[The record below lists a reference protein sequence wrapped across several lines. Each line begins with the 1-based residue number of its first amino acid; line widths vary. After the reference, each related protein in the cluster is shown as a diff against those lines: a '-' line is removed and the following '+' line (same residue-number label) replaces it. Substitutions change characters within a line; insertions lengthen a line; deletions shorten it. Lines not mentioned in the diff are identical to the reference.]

1 MFAAELDGF
10 VPRGLCRIDQLLV
23 GAGSRVQWN
32 RQDVQALIA
41 LCLAMRRQPVVL
53 HHPQHMPGVLLVLR
67 ERPYLAGDLRRG
79 GVGNARHDRR
89 DRATDGAALVT
100 VIGVALRHQQAA
112 DIGETKAEGAVL
124 VGQLGD
130 FLRRELRHQDRDLEG
145 QGPEAAGMLEGR
157 DVEAAILVAELHQ
170 VQRRQVTGRIVEEHI
185 FRARVGSVDPAS
197 LGAGVPLVDGGV
209 VLQSRIGACPC
220 GIGDLFPKVGRIDA
234 LGDAIVAAL
243 HQLPVALV
251 EDGLKEFVA
260 DADRVVGVLAGH
272 CEIGFGIPVGVIC
285 LELDLGIALTR
296 ELDHALDI
304 VLRDHGAACG
314 DDRLLQAL
322 VGARLEP
329 VVAADSLV
337 MAGGHDFAHM
347 QLRELR
353 AGNQCRH
360 LLLLDDLP
368 VDIGLDVR
376 MVDIDCHHLRGA
388 AGCATRLDGAGGAV
402 ADAKEAHQAGGT
414 AAAGQALA
422 FAADA
427 AEVRAGARTVF
438 EQARLADPQ
447 IHDAAL
453 VHQIVA
459 YRLDEAGMR
468 LRMLVGA
475 CRAGQL
481 AGLVVDIVVALA
493 RPVDAI
499 GPVHAGVE
507 PLRRVRRGHL
517 RGQHVAHLVIIG
529 AGILLVG
536 EIAAL
541 PAPVGPCA
549 GETVEHLLG
558 RILTAEPLFLGQLG
572 ECGLVGNRAP
582 EPGRHSAFLDGLQL
596 RRHAGFAEVFL
607 RHDIGGD
614 LRELYGN
621 LDVLGAEHNSAVG
634 VFNFAGCESE
644 LEGGVRVFACGRKA
658 SFKFHE
664 MGL

>member
-1 MFAAELDGF
+1 
-10 VPRGLCRIDQLLV
+10 
-23 GAGSRVQWN
+23 
-32 RQDVQALIA
+32 
-41 LCLAMRRQPVVL
+41 
-53 HHPQHMPGVLLVLR
+53 
-67 ERPYLAGDLRRG
+67 
-79 GVGNARHDRR
+79 
-89 DRATDGAALVT
+89 
-100 VIGVALRHQQAA
+100 
-112 DIGETKAEGAVL
+112 
-124 VGQLGD
+124 
-130 FLRRELRHQDRDLEG
+130 
-145 QGPEAAGMLEGR
+145 
-157 DVEAAILVAELHQ
+157 
-170 VQRRQVTGRIVEEHI
+170 
-185 FRARVGSVDPAS
+185 
-197 LGAGVPLVDGGV
+197 
-209 VLQSRIGACPC
+209 
-220 GIGDLFPKVGRIDA
+220 
-234 LGDAIVAAL
+234 
-243 HQLPVALV
+243 
-251 EDGLKEFVA
+251 
-260 DADRVVGVLAGH
+260 
-272 CEIGFGIPVGVIC
+272 
-285 LELDLGIALTR
+285 
-296 ELDHALDI
+296 
-304 VLRDHGAACG
+304 
-314 DDRLLQAL
+314 
-322 VGARLEP
+322 
-329 VVAADSLV
+329 
-337 MAGGHDFAHM
+337 
-347 QLRELR
+347 
-353 AGNQCRH
+353 
-360 LLLLDDLP
+360 
-368 VDIGLDVR
+368 
-376 MVDIDCHHLRGA
+376 
-388 AGCATRLDGAGGAV
+388 
-402 ADAKEAHQAGGT
+402 
-414 AAAGQALA
+414 
-422 FAADA
+422 
-427 AEVRAGARTVF
+427 
-438 EQARLADPQ
+438 
-447 IHDAAL
+447 
-453 VHQIVA
+453 
-459 YRLDEAGMR
+459 MR

-558 RILTAEPLFLGQLG
+558 RTLTAEPLFLGQLG